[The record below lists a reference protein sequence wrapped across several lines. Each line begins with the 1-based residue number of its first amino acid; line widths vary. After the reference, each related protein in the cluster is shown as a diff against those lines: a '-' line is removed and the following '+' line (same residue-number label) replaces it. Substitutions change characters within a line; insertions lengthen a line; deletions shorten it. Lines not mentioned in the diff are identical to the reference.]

1 MTVRPLV
8 VAIDGTSGVG
18 KSTVAKRLAVE
29 LGVPYL
35 ETGAMYRALGL
46 KVDQLGVDPSNRE
59 EVEHLDLDL
68 RRNSDGSVEVLLD
81 GNRLG
86 EEARQPRISE
96 ITSAVSTYPG
106 VRRIMVEHQRTFAE
120 SVGAV
125 VEGRDIGTKVF
136 PDTPHKF
143 FLQAPLETRVRRRLK
158 QLEESGETNL
168 SEDELRRQVSQR
180 DERDSTRA
188 ESPLTLNS
196 SYTVVD
202 TGSRS
207 IDEVVNLIDEWF
219 SLGADD
225 PRYWCGTIQ
234 GREQ

>member
-1 MTVRPLV
+1 
-8 VAIDGTSGVG
+8 
-18 KSTVAKRLAVE
+18 
-29 LGVPYL
+29 
-35 ETGAMYRALGL
+35 
-46 KVDQLGVDPSNRE
+46 
-59 EVEHLDLDL
+59 
-68 RRNSDGSVEVLLD
+68 
-81 GNRLG
+81 
-86 EEARQPRISE
+86 
-96 ITSAVSTYPG
+96 
-106 VRRIMVEHQRTFAE
+106 MVEHQRTFAE
-120 SVGAV
+120 LVGAV

-158 QLEESGETNL
+158 QLEQSGETNL

-207 IDEVVNLIDEWF
+207 IDEVVQLI
-219 SLGADD
+219 LRAI
-225 PRYWCGTIQ
+225 R
-234 GREQ
+234 